1 MLFVRVQKV
10 TEYKNIRQEPIG
22 PSARP
27 TIKRIGVLLHGCF
40 SEPRAM
46 DDEEAEV
53 AEDETEI
60 GETVAE
66 APERVASSRTLV
78 DIPVIPF
85 EPPTTGSG
93 KDIGERQGKLRTAIL
108 ERVSQTELAK
118 FKEALKG
125 HLVTITLG
133 FFLWKGSSKTT
144 NTRAV
149 KDLDNLMKIIFDV
162 LGKGQQGL
170 GLIEEDSYVC
180 EVYAKKE
187 LVEDQAE
194 EGLRIIIEE
203 YEDEIMQKVL
213 KEFYSKKSKISA

>member
-1 MLFVRVQKV
+1 MAD
-10 TEYKNIRQEPIG
+10 E
-22 PSARP
+22 
-27 TIKRIGVLLHGCF
+27 
-40 SEPRAM
+40 
-46 DDEEAEV
+46 EEAELTEDDDGGREIE
-53 AEDETEI
+53 AE
-60 GETVAE
+60 G
-66 APERVASSRTLV
+66 PEEKEQVSSTRTLV

-93 KDIGERQGKLRTAIL
+93 HDIGDKQGKLRNAIM
-108 ERVSQTELAK
+108 ERVSQSELGK
-118 FKEALKG
+118 FREALKG
-125 HLVTITLG
+125 RLVTITLG
-133 FFLWKGSSKTT
+133 FFLWKGSTKTT

-170 GLIEEDSYVC
+170 GILEEDSYIC

-203 YEDEIMQKVL
+203 YEDEDMARTL
-213 KEFYSKKSKISA
+213 KEFYAKKSKTPA

>member
-1 MLFVRVQKV
+1 MTERSSGQPLDPTRVAPVTTGIRALRLFR
-10 TEYKNIRQEPIG
+10 G
-22 PSARP
+22 D
-27 TIKRIGVLLHGCF
+27 CF
-40 SEPRAM
+40 LQDNLAGSSMA
-46 DDEEAEV
+46 DEEEELEEGDAV
-53 AEDETEI
+53 
-60 GETVAE
+60 TVE
-66 APERVASSRTLV
+66 EPEEKEQVTSSRTLV

-93 KDIGERQGKLRTAIL
+93 HDIGEKQGKLRSAIL
-108 ERVSQTELAK
+108 ERVTQTEVGK
-118 FKEALKG
+118 FKDALKG
-125 HLVTITLG
+125 RLVTITLG

-170 GLIEEDSYVC
+170 GLLEEDSYIC

-187 LVEDQAE
+187 LVEEQSE

-203 YEDEIMQKVL
+203 YEDDGMLRTL
-213 KEFYSKKSKISA
+213 KDFYAKKGRTA

>member
-1 MLFVRVQKV
+1 M
-10 TEYKNIRQEPIG
+10 
-22 PSARP
+22 A
-27 TIKRIGVLLHGCF
+27 
-40 SEPRAM
+40 
-46 DDEEAEV
+46 DEESELD
-53 AEDETEI
+53 EDEAMSVE
-60 GETVAE
+60 E
-66 APERVASSRTLV
+66 PEEKEHVASSRTLV

-93 KDIGERQGKLRTAIL
+93 HDIGEKQGKLRSAIL
-108 ERVSQTELAK
+108 ERVTQNELGK

-125 HLVTITLG
+125 RLVTITLG

-170 GLIEEDSYVC
+170 GLLEEDSYIC

-187 LVEDQAE
+187 LVEEQSE

-203 YEDEIMQKVL
+203 YEDDDMLHTL
-213 KEFYSKKSKISA
+213 KDFYAKKSKAPA

>member
-1 MLFVRVQKV
+1 
-10 TEYKNIRQEPIG
+10 
-22 PSARP
+22 
-27 TIKRIGVLLHGCF
+27 
-40 SEPRAM
+40 M
-46 DDEEAEV
+46 DDEETEL
-53 AEDETEI
+53 EEGESEI
-60 GETVAE
+60 GETAAE
-66 APERVASSRTLV
+66 TPERVASSRTLV

-93 KDIGERQGKLRTAIL
+93 KDIGEKQGKLRTAIL
-108 ERVSQTELAK
+108 ERVSEKEIEK

-170 GLIEEDSYVC
+170 GLLEEDSYIC

-213 KEFYSKKSKISA
+213 KEFYSKKSKVSA

>member
-1 MLFVRVQKV
+1 
-10 TEYKNIRQEPIG
+10 
-22 PSARP
+22 
-27 TIKRIGVLLHGCF
+27 
-40 SEPRAM
+40 M
-46 DDEEAEV
+46 DDEEAEM
-53 AEDETEI
+53 DEEESEVGEAVTE
-60 GETVAE
+60 TA
-66 APERVASSRTLV
+66 ERVESSRTLV

-93 KDIGERQGKLRTAIL
+93 HDIGEKQGKLRAAIL
-108 ERVSQTELAK
+108 ERVTQAELSK

-125 HLVTITLG
+125 HLVTMTLG
-133 FFLWKGSSKTT
+133 FFLWKGSTKTT

-170 GLIEEDSYVC
+170 GLLEEDSYIC

-203 YEDEIMQKVL
+203 YEDEVMQKVL
-213 KEFYSKKSKISA
+213 KEFYSKKSKVSA

>member
-1 MLFVRVQKV
+1 ML
-10 TEYKNIRQEPIG
+10 
-22 PSARP
+22 
-27 TIKRIGVLLHGCF
+27 VLLHGCF
-40 SEPRAM
+40 SEPRTM
-46 DDEEAEV
+46 EDEEADV
-53 AEDETEI
+53 DEEEAEI
-60 GETVAE
+60 GEAATE
-66 APERVASSRTLV
+66 TSGRVATSRTLV

-93 KDIGERQGKLRTAIL
+93 HDIGEKQGKLRTAIL
-108 ERVSQTELAK
+108 ERVTQAELAK

-133 FFLWKGSSKTT
+133 FFLWKGSTKTT

-170 GLIEEDSYVC
+170 GLLEEDSYIC

-203 YEDEIMQKVL
+203 YEDEVMQKVL
-213 KEFYSKKSKISA
+213 REFYSKKSKVSA

>member
-1 MLFVRVQKV
+1 ML
-10 TEYKNIRQEPIG
+10 
-22 PSARP
+22 
-27 TIKRIGVLLHGCF
+27 VLLHGGF

-46 DDEEAEV
+46 DDEEAEI
-53 AEDETEI
+53 AEDEPEI
-60 GETVAE
+60 GEAATE
-66 APERVASSRTLV
+66 TPERVATSRTLV

-93 KDIGERQGKLRTAIL
+93 HDIGEKQGKLRTAIL
-108 ERVSQTELAK
+108 ERVTQAELAK

-133 FFLWKGSSKTT
+133 FFLWKGSTKTT

-170 GLIEEDSYVC
+170 GLLEEDSYIC

-203 YEDEIMQKVL
+203 YEDDVMQKVL
-213 KEFYSKKSKISA
+213 KEFYSKKSKVSA

>member
-1 MLFVRVQKV
+1 M
-10 TEYKNIRQEPIG
+10 
-22 PSARP
+22 A
-27 TIKRIGVLLHGCF
+27 
-40 SEPRAM
+40 
-46 DDEEAEV
+46 DEEAELEEGE
-53 AEDETEI
+53 ADI
-60 GETVAE
+60 GEDMPQEKEQVS
-66 APERVASSRTLV
+66 SSRTLV

-93 KDIGERQGKLRTAIL
+93 HDIGEKQGKLRSAIL
-108 ERVSQTELAK
+108 ERVSQAELGK

-125 HLVTITLG
+125 RLVTITLG
-133 FFLWKGSSKTT
+133 FFLWKGSKKTT

-170 GLIEEDSYVC
+170 GLLEEDSYIC

-187 LVEDQAE
+187 LVEDSSE

-203 YEDEIMQKVL
+203 YEDEEMQRTL
-213 KEFYSKKSKISA
+213 KEFYAKKAKTNA

>member
-1 MLFVRVQKV
+1 
-10 TEYKNIRQEPIG
+10 
-22 PSARP
+22 
-27 TIKRIGVLLHGCF
+27 
-40 SEPRAM
+40 M
-46 DDEEAEV
+46 DDEEAEMDEEESEVGEAV
-53 AEDETEI
+53 AETS
-60 GETVAE
+60 
-66 APERVASSRTLV
+66 ERVESSRTLV

-93 KDIGERQGKLRTAIL
+93 HDIGEKQGKLRAAIL
-108 ERVSQTELAK
+108 ERVTPAEVAK

-125 HLVTITLG
+125 HLVTMTLG
-133 FFLWKGSSKTT
+133 FFLWKGSMKTT

-170 GLIEEDSYVC
+170 GLLEEDSYIC

-203 YEDEIMQKVL
+203 YEDEVMQKVL
-213 KEFYSKKSKISA
+213 KEFYSKKSKVSA

>member
-1 MLFVRVQKV
+1 M
-10 TEYKNIRQEPIG
+10 
-22 PSARP
+22 A
-27 TIKRIGVLLHGCF
+27 
-40 SEPRAM
+40 
-46 DDEEAEV
+46 DEESELEEEEGPLENAGP
-53 AEDETEI
+53 DEKESVT
-60 GETVAE
+60 
-66 APERVASSRTLV
+66 SSRTLV

-93 KDIGERQGKLRTAIL
+93 HDIGDKQAKLRTAIM
-108 ERVSQTELAK
+108 ERSSQAEIGK
-118 FKEALKG
+118 FREALKG
-125 HLVTITLG
+125 RLVTMTLG
-133 FFLWKGSSKTT
+133 FFLWKGSTKTT

-170 GLIEEDSYVC
+170 GIIEEDSYIC

-203 YEDEIMQKVL
+203 YEDEEMARTL
-213 KEFYSKKSKISA
+213 KDFYAKKAAKIAG

>member
-1 MLFVRVQKV
+1 
-10 TEYKNIRQEPIG
+10 
-22 PSARP
+22 
-27 TIKRIGVLLHGCF
+27 
-40 SEPRAM
+40 M
-46 DDEEAEV
+46 DDEEAEMDEEESEVGEAV
-53 AEDETEI
+53 AET
-60 GETVAE
+60 A
-66 APERVASSRTLV
+66 ERVESSRTLV

-93 KDIGERQGKLRTAIL
+93 HDIGEKQGKLRAAIL
-108 ERVSQTELAK
+108 ERVTTAELAK

-125 HLVTITLG
+125 HLVTMTLG
-133 FFLWKGSSKTT
+133 FFLWKGSTKTT

-170 GLIEEDSYVC
+170 GLLEEDSYIC

-203 YEDEIMQKVL
+203 YEDEVMQKVL
-213 KEFYSKKSKISA
+213 KEFYSKKSKVSA